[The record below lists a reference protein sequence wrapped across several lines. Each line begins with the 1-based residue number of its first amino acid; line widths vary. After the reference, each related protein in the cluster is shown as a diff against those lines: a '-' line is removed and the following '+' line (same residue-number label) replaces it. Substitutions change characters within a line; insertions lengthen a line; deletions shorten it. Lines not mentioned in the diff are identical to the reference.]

1 MKITIIDGPSLN
13 LLGKREPDI
22 YGRVTNK
29 QNIETLRAA
38 FPDIYIDYFQSNY
51 EGEIIDEIQEI
62 GYDIDCIGIV
72 INPGAYSHY
81 SLAIADAIR
90 AVPLDVIEVHITNIF
105 AREDYRQKL
114 VTGAAA
120 KCIIAGAGVSG
131 YGLAIHA
138 LLNDRK

>member
-13 LLGKREPDI
+13 LLGKREPEI
-22 YGRVTNK
+22 YGSVSNQ
-29 QNIETLRAA
+29 QNLETLRAE
-38 FPDIYIDYFQSNY
+38 FPDITIDYFQSNH
-51 EGEIIDEIQEI
+51 EGDIIDKIHEA
-62 GYDIDCIGIV
+62 GYDKDCIGIV

-90 AVPLDVIEVHITNIF
+90 AVPAVVIEVHISNIF

-120 KCIIAGAGVSG
+120 KCVIAGAGISG
-131 YGLAIHA
+131 YGLAVHS
-138 LLNDRK
+138 LLTERK